1 MNTNSQTIT
10 VSDIAVEIVRKNIKN
25 IHLTVQPPEGNV
37 RISVPRHVTHEN
49 VRLMIVS
56 KLNWIRKKQAAFR
69 IQPRQTPRKY
79 VTGEIHYYRGER
91 YILEVKEKHGK
102 HRLSI
107 TNNDKMLLTVS
118 PGTSM
123 KNRAL
128 VVNNWY
134 REQLKDIIPGLIDK
148 WEPIIGR
155 QVKDWGI
162 KKMKTRWG
170 SCNIREHRIWLN
182 LELAKKSPECLEY
195 VLVHE
200 LVHLH
205 ERYHN
210 ENFKRLMDKYY
221 PNWRHSR
228 ELLKSEALGF
238 EDREC

>member
-69 IQPRQTPRKY
+69 IQPRQTPREY
-79 VTGEIHYYRGER
+79 VTGETHYYRGER
-91 YILEVKEKHGK
+91 YILEVKEMQGK

-134 REQLKDIIPGLIDK
+134 REQLKDNIPGLIDK

>member
-1 MNTNSQTIT
+1 MNTTTQNVI

-25 IHLTVQPPEGNV
+25 IRLTVHPPEGNV
-37 RISVPRHVTHEN
+37 RVSVPRHVTREN
-49 VRLMIVS
+49 VRLMIIS

-69 IQPRQTPRKY
+69 KQPRLTPREY
-79 VTGEIHYYRGER
+79 VTGESHYYQGER
-91 YILEVKEKHGK
+91 YILEVIEKHGK
-102 HRLSI
+102 HTLS
-107 TNNDKMLLTVS
+107 TNNSDKMLLTVS
-118 PGTSM
+118 PGTTM
-123 KNRAL
+123 EKRAL
-128 VVNNWY
+128 VLNNWY
-134 REQLKDIIPGLIDK
+134 REQLQDIIPGLIDK

-170 SCNIREHRIWLN
+170 SCNIRAHRIWLN

-195 VLVHE
+195 VFVHE

-221 PNWRHSR
+221 PQWRQSR
-228 ELLKSEALGF
+228 ALLRSEALGY
-238 EDREC
+238 EDREY

>member
-1 MNTNSQTIT
+1 MNITTQTIT

-37 RISVPRHVTHEN
+37 KISVPRHVTHEN
-49 VRLMIVS
+49 VRLTIIS
-56 KLNWIRKKQAAFR
+56 KLNWIRRKQAAFR
-69 IQPRQTPRKY
+69 IQPRQTPRAY

-91 YILEVKEKHGK
+91 YILEVKEKQGK
-102 HRLSI
+102 HTLSI
-107 TNNDKMLLTVS
+107 TNSDKMLLTVS

-123 KNRAL
+123 QNRAL

-134 REQLKDIIPGLIDK
+134 RKQLKDIIPGLIDK

-170 SCNIREHRIWLN
+170 SCNIRAHRIWLN
-182 LELAKKSPECLEY
+182 LELAKTSPECLEY

-221 PNWRHSR
+221 PNWRQSR
-228 ELLKSEALGF
+228 ELLKSGVRSDFLLS
-238 EDREC
+238 

>member
-49 VRLMIVS
+49 VRLTIIS
-56 KLNWIRKKQAAFR
+56 KLNWIRRKQAAFR
-69 IQPRQTPRKY
+69 IQPRQTPRAY

-91 YILEVKEKHGK
+91 YILEVKEKQGK
-102 HRLSI
+102 HTLSI
-107 TNNDKMLLTVS
+107 TNSDKMLLTVS

-123 KNRAL
+123 QNRAL

-134 REQLKDIIPGLIDK
+134 RKQLKDIIPGLIDK

-170 SCNIREHRIWLN
+170 SCNIRAHRIWLN
-182 LELAKKSPECLEY
+182 LELAKTSPECLEY

-221 PNWRHSR
+221 PNWRQSR
-228 ELLKSEALGF
+228 ELLKSGVRSDFLLS
-238 EDREC
+238 